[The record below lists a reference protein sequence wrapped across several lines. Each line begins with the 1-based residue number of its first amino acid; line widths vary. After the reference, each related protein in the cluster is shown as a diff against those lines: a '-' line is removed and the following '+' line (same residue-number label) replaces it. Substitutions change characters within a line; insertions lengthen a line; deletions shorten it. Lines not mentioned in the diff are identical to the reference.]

1 MLDPASAC
9 SQGMTVAFGPTA
21 AAIGTLNT
29 TMTLEWLKDPISED
43 EPAGPDLE
51 SADDA
56 SFLDYYYDAEAL
68 MPERYFTPGIKS
80 DKDEFSPGTLF
91 DKKSIDLKKHRTKI
105 EELLKRSR
113 DLRLLSL
120 WGRLAILSGD
130 LPSFVEALEGTADVL
145 EAFPA
150 DVNPK
155 DLTDKRG
162 ALDEL
167 GNSVVVGIPLQYV
180 ELAGPGEVSYRRMQ
194 VALGKSDPRQ
204 GELGLDPG
212 KISSELA
219 SPGNAKHVEAA
230 HALLSRAASALAR
243 IKTAGLLNDPPFN
256 PAVDPTVAAVGDL
269 QAIIAG
275 ARADLAPWSA
285 EEAAPTDADVAQPDA
300 TDTDGADGSD
310 APTPTA
316 AAPVAAPTVVTK
328 IPSRTA
334 ALRTITALE
343 AYFATHE
350 PAAPALLL
358 ITQARLLV
366 GKPLIEAIETLMPA
380 EAGRV
385 TIDFGPATGF
395 KMDMTRLKMLAGEA
409 ASQAG
414 TVEDEDPGE
423 DPVVANR
430 ADVAGHLSALEEFFR
445 AREPASPIPVLLFRA
460 RSYLEKDFA
469 AIVSELIPPVAETQS
484 E

>member
-1 MLDPASAC
+1 
-9 SQGMTVAFGPTA
+9 
-21 AAIGTLNT
+21 
-29 TMTLEWLKDPISED
+29 MTLDWLKDPISD
-43 EPAGPDLE
+43 DAPAGPNLE
-51 SADDA
+51 AEDDA
-56 SFLDYYYDAEAL
+56 SFLDYYYEAEAL

-80 DKDEFSPGTLF
+80 DSDEFTPGVLF
-91 DKKSIDLKKHRTKI
+91 DKKSINLKDDRKKI

-120 WGRLAILSGD
+120 LGRLSILSGD
-130 LPSFVEALEGTADVL
+130 LTGFVEALEGTADLL

-150 DVNPK
+150 ELNPT
-155 DLTDKRG
+155 DMTDKRG

-180 ELAGPGEVSYRRMQ
+180 ELAGAGEVSYRRMQ

-204 GELGLDPG
+204 GELGLDAG
-212 KISSELA
+212 KLSSELA
-219 SPGNAKHVEAA
+219 SPGNAKAVDAA
-230 HALLSRAASALAR
+230 HGLLNRAAAALAR

-256 PAVDPTVAAVGDL
+256 PAVDPTVTTIADIQGMIAAS
-269 QAIIAG
+269 
-275 ARADLAPWSA
+275 RADLQPWSA
-285 EEAAPTDADVAQPDA
+285 DETA
-300 TDTDGADGSD
+300 SD
-310 APTPTA
+310 PTPTA
-316 AAPVAAPTVVTK
+316 ADDADAPSTDGDDSPSPTPAAPVAAPTVVTK

-334 ALRTITALE
+334 AMRTISAIE

-366 GKPLIEAIETLMPA
+366 GKPLIEAIETLLPA
-380 EAGRV
+380 DAPRV
-385 TIDFGPATGF
+385 MIDFGPATGF
-395 KMDMTRLKMLAGEA
+395 KMDMNRLKMLAGES
-409 ASQAG
+409 ASLAG

-423 DPVVANR
+423 DPIVGNR

-460 RSYLEKDFA
+460 RSYLEKDFS
-469 AIVSELIPPVAETQS
+469 AIVAELIPPAAEIQS

>member
-1 MLDPASAC
+1 
-9 SQGMTVAFGPTA
+9 
-21 AAIGTLNT
+21 
-29 TMTLEWLKDPISED
+29 MTLEWLKDPISDD

-51 SADDA
+51 AADDA
-56 SFLDYYYDAEAL
+56 SFLDYYYEAEAL

-91 DKKSIDLKKHRTKI
+91 DKKSINLKDDKAKI
-105 EELLKRSR
+105 EGLLKRSR

-120 WGRLAILSGD
+120 LARLSILAGD
-130 LPSFVEALEGTADVL
+130 LAGFTEALEGTADVL

-155 DLTDKRG
+155 DLADKRG

-167 GNSVVVGIPLQYV
+167 GNSVVVGIPLQYA
-180 ELAGPGEVSYRRMQ
+180 ELAGPGEVSFRRMQ
-194 VALGKSDPRQ
+194 VAQGKSDPRQ

-212 KISSELA
+212 KLSSELA
-219 SPGNAKHVEAA
+219 SPGNAKAVDAA
-230 HALLSRAASALAR
+230 HGLLSRAADALNR

-256 PAVDPTVAAVGDL
+256 PALDATVTTVAEL
-269 QAIIAG
+269 QTMIAG
-275 ARADLAPWSA
+275 ARPDLQPWNA
-285 EEAAPTDADVAQPDA
+285 EDAAAPAAEDAAPED
-300 TDTDGADGSD
+300 D
-310 APTPTA
+310 APSEGDSPTPVA

-328 IPSRTA
+328 IPSRA
-334 ALRTITALE
+334 AAVRTISAIE

-366 GKPLIEAIETLMPA
+366 GKPLIEAIETLLPA
-380 EAGRV
+380 DAPRV
-385 TIDFGPATGF
+385 MIDFGPATGF
-395 KMDMTRLKMLAGEA
+395 KMDMNRLKMLAGES
-409 ASQAG
+409 ASLAG
-414 TVEDEDPGE
+414 TVEDEDLGE
-423 DPVVANR
+423 EPVVGNR

-469 AIVSELIPPVAETQS
+469 AIVAELIPPPAEIQS

>member
-1 MLDPASAC
+1 
-9 SQGMTVAFGPTA
+9 
-21 AAIGTLNT
+21 
-29 TMTLEWLKDPISED
+29 MTLEWLKEPISD
-43 EPAGPDLE
+43 DDPAGPDLE
-51 SADDA
+51 AADDA
-56 SFLDYYYDAEAL
+56 NFLDYYYEAEAH

-80 DKDEFSPGTLF
+80 DKDDFAPGALF
-91 DKKSIDLKKHRTKI
+91 DKKSINLKDDRAKI
-105 EELLKRSR
+105 EGLLKRSR

-120 WGRLAILSGD
+120 LARLSILAGD
-130 LPSFVEALEGTADVL
+130 LAGFAEALEGTADVL

-167 GNSVVVGIPLQYV
+167 GNSVVVGIPLQYAEV
-180 ELAGPGEVSYRRMQ
+180 AGPGEVSFRRMQ
-194 VALGKSDPRQ
+194 VALGKSEPRQ

-212 KISSELA
+212 KISTELA
-219 SPGNAKHVEAA
+219 SPGNAKAVDAA
-230 HALLSRAASALAR
+230 QALLTRCAAALAR
-243 IKTAGLLNDPPFN
+243 IKTAGLMNDPPFN
-256 PAVDPTVAAVGDL
+256 PAVDPTATTIAEI
-269 QAIIAG
+269 QTMIAG
-275 ARADLAPWSA
+275 ARPDLPPWSA
-285 EEAAPTDADVAQPDA
+285 EEAAAEAAPAAAADDDAAEAA
-300 TDTDGADGSD
+300 TDSD
-310 APTPTA
+310 DPAPVA

-334 ALRTITALE
+334 AVRTISAIE

-366 GKPLIEAIETLMPA
+366 GKPLIEAIETLLPA
-380 EAGRV
+380 DAPRV
-385 TIDFGPATGF
+385 MIDFGPATGF
-395 KMDMTRLKMLAGEA
+395 KMDMNRLKMLAGES
-409 ASQAG
+409 ASLAG

-423 DPVVANR
+423 DPVVGNR

-469 AIVSELIPPVAETQS
+469 AIVSELIPPLAETQS

>member
-1 MLDPASAC
+1 
-9 SQGMTVAFGPTA
+9 
-21 AAIGTLNT
+21 
-29 TMTLEWLKDPISED
+29 MTLDWLNEPISDD

-51 SADDA
+51 AADDA
-56 SFLDYYYDAEAL
+56 GFLDYYYEAEAL

-80 DKDEFSPGTLF
+80 DKDEFAPGALF
-91 DKKSIDLKKHRTKI
+91 DKKSISLKDHNPKI
-105 EELLKRSR
+105 EGLLKRSR

-120 WGRLAILSGD
+120 QARLCILAGD
-130 LPSFVEALEGTADVL
+130 LTGFVDALEGTADVL
-145 EAFPA
+145 AAFPA

-155 DLTDKRG
+155 DLSDKRG

-167 GNSVVVGIPLQYV
+167 GNSVVVGIPLQYT

-194 VALGKSDPRQ
+194 VALGKSEPRQ

-212 KISSELA
+212 KLSAELA
-219 SPGNAKHVEAA
+219 SPGNAKAVDAA
-230 HALLSRAASALAR
+230 HALLSRAAGALAR
-243 IKTAGLLNDPPFN
+243 IKEAGLLNDPPFN
-256 PAVDPTVAAVGDL
+256 PAVDPTMTTIADIQAMIANARPDL
-269 QAIIAG
+269 T
-275 ARADLAPWSA
+275 PWSA
-285 EEAAPTDADVAQPDA
+285 EEAAA
-300 TDTDGADGSD
+300 TESAASDDPAEDDGGTAADGGD
-310 APTPTA
+310 GPTPVA
-316 AAPVAAPTVVTK
+316 AAPVAAPTVVTA

-334 ALRTITALE
+334 ALRTLSAVE

-366 GKPLIEAIETLMPA
+366 GKPLIEAIETLLPA
-380 EAGRV
+380 DAPRV
-385 TIDFGPATGF
+385 MIDFGPATGF
-395 KMDMTRLKMLAGEA
+395 KMDMNRLKMLAGES
-409 ASQAG
+409 ASLAG
-414 TVEDEDPGE
+414 AVENEDPGE
-423 DPVVANR
+423 DPVVGNR

-469 AIVSELIPPVAETQS
+469 AIVAELIPPPAETQS